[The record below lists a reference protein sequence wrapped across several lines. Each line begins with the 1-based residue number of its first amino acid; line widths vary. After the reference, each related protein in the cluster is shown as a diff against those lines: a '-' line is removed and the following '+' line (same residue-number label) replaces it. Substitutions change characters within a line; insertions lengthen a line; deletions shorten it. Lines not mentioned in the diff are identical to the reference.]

1 MSVNVESSLDLSP
14 EIIKLRDSY
23 LNALEKMPKEEHDN
37 LIRKQLE
44 KEENDKNRMA
54 LLACRTLLLREKT
67 VVLRAEIDDDH
78 PSTMLKKFREKTF
91 SSTLDKDSKQDQ
103 SISENTKLSS
113 ENSENDWIRL
123 KMLQSGNVNGVKF
136 PPGVVIEVSKIES
149 EKLIAD
155 GSAEVVNSSNENN
168 ANNGEETSNEIKENE
183 KQNEELQ
190 AEEVKDKSEEVQV
203 EDGKDK
209 SEEVQV
215 EDQEIKSAEEKIETS
230 KSDEEEALKALSEFG
245 NTKAKK

>member
-103 SISENTKLSS
+103 SISENTKVSS

-149 EKLIAD
+149 EKLISD
-155 GSAEVVNSSNENN
+155 GSAEIVNGSNENN

-190 AEEVKDKSEEVQV
+190 AEEV
-203 EDGKDK
+203 KDK

>member
-103 SISENTKLSS
+103 SISENTKVSS

-149 EKLIAD
+149 EKLISD
-155 GSAEVVNSSNENN
+155 GSAEIVNISNENN
-168 ANNGEETSNEIKENE
+168 ENNGKETSDEIKEND
-183 KQNEELQ
+183 KQ
-190 AEEVKDKSEEVQV
+190 SEEVQV
-203 EDGKDK
+203 EEGKDK

>member
-91 SSTLDKDSKQDQ
+91 SSTLDKDTKQDQ
-103 SISENTKLSS
+103 SISENTKVSS

-149 EKLIAD
+149 EKLISD
-155 GSAEVVNSSNENN
+155 GSAEIVNISNENN
-168 ANNGEETSNEIKENE
+168 ANNGKETSDEIKEND
-183 KQNEELQ
+183 KQ
-190 AEEVKDKSEEVQV
+190 SEEVQV
-203 EDGKDK
+203 EEGKDK

>member
-1 MSVNVESSLDLSP
+1 MSENVESSLDLSP

-149 EKLIAD
+149 EKLISD
-155 GSAEVVNSSNENN
+155 GSAEIVNISNENN
-168 ANNGEETSNEIKENE
+168 ENNGKETSDEIKEND
-183 KQNEELQ
+183 KQ
-190 AEEVKDKSEEVQV
+190 SEEVQV
-203 EDGKDK
+203 EEGKDK

>member
-1 MSVNVESSLDLSP
+1 MSENVESSLDLSP

-203 EDGKDK
+203 ED
-209 SEEVQV
+209 
-215 EDQEIKSAEEKIETS
+215 QEIKSAEEKIETS

>member
-1 MSVNVESSLDLSP
+1 
-14 EIIKLRDSY
+14 
-23 LNALEKMPKEEHDN
+23 
-37 LIRKQLE
+37 
-44 KEENDKNRMA
+44 
-54 LLACRTLLLREKT
+54 
-67 VVLRAEIDDDH
+67 
-78 PSTMLKKFREKTF
+78 MLKKFREKTF

-203 EDGKDK
+203 ED
-209 SEEVQV
+209 
-215 EDQEIKSAEEKIETS
+215 QEIKSAEEKIETS

>member
-1 MSVNVESSLDLSP
+1 MSENVESSLDLSP

-103 SISENTKLSS
+103 SISENTKVSS

-149 EKLIAD
+149 EKLISD
-155 GSAEVVNSSNENN
+155 GSAEIVNISNENN
-168 ANNGEETSNEIKENE
+168 ENNGKETSDEIKEND
-183 KQNEELQ
+183 KQ
-190 AEEVKDKSEEVQV
+190 SEEVQV
-203 EDGKDK
+203 EEGKDK

>member
-1 MSVNVESSLDLSP
+1 MSENVESSLDLSP

-103 SISENTKLSS
+103 SISENTKVSS

-149 EKLIAD
+149 EKLISD
-155 GSAEVVNSSNENN
+155 GSAEIVNGSNENN

-190 AEEVKDKSEEVQV
+190 AEEV
-203 EDGKDK
+203 KDK